1 MKKLNEFYE
10 WFKDLGGDINRIDIN
25 DIDVRI
31 NNPILQM
38 SSFKQNPQETKLKHN
53 HKFENHVRK

>member
-38 SSFKQNPQETKLKHN
+38 SSFKQNPETTKTKYN
-53 HKFENHVRK
+53 HKFETKCT

>member
-1 MKKLNEFYE
+1 MKKVNEFYQ

-38 SSFKQNPQETKLKHN
+38 SSFKQNPETTKLKHN

>member
-1 MKKLNEFYE
+1 MKKLNEFYK

-31 NNPILQM
+31 NNPVLQM
-38 SSFKQNPQETKLKHN
+38 SSFKQNPETTKTKHN
-53 HKFENHVRK
+53 HKFEKSCT

>member
-1 MKKLNEFYE
+1 MKKLNEFYK

-38 SSFKQNPQETKLKHN
+38 SSFKQNPQETKTKHN
-53 HKFENHVRK
+53 HKFEKSCT

>member
-10 WFKDLGGDINRIDIN
+10 WFKDLGGDINRLDIN

-31 NNPILQM
+31 NSPVLQM
-38 SSFKQNPQETKLKHN
+38 SSFKQNPETTKTKYN
-53 HKFENHVRK
+53 HKFETKCT

>member
-1 MKKLNEFYE
+1 MKKLNEFYQ
-10 WFKDLGGDINRIDIN
+10 WFKDLGGDINRLDIN

-31 NNPILQM
+31 NNPVLQI
-38 SSFKQNPQETKLKHN
+38 SSFKQNPQNTKTKYN

>member
-1 MKKLNEFYE
+1 MKKLNEFYK

-38 SSFKQNPQETKLKHN
+38 SSFKQNPQN
-53 HKFENHVRK
+53 HKNKT

>member
-10 WFKDLGGDINRIDIN
+10 WFKDLGVDINRLDIN

-31 NNPILQM
+31 NNPMLQR
-38 SSFKQNPQETKLKHN
+38 STLKQNPQETKLKHN

>member
-10 WFKDLGGDINRIDIN
+10 WFKDLGGDINRLDIN

-31 NNPILQM
+31 NNPMLQR
-38 SSFKQNPQETKLKHN
+38 STLKQNPQETKTKYN
-53 HKFENHVRK
+53 YKFENHVRK

>member
-31 NNPILQM
+31 NNPMLQR
-38 SSFKQNPQETKLKHN
+38 STLKQNPQETKTKYN
-53 HKFENHVRK
+53 HKFEAKCT

>member
-1 MKKLNEFYE
+1 MKKINEFYK
-10 WFKDLGGDINRIDIN
+10 WFKDLGGDINRLDIN

-31 NNPILQM
+31 NNPVLQM
-38 SSFKQNPQETKLKHN
+38 SSFKQNPQETKTKHN

>member
-1 MKKLNEFYE
+1 MKKLNEFYK

-38 SSFKQNPQETKLKHN
+38 SSFKQNPETTKTKYN
-53 HKFENHVRK
+53 HKFETKCT

>member
-31 NNPILQM
+31 NNPMLQR
-38 SSFKQNPQETKLKHN
+38 STLKLNPQQTKTKYN
-53 HKFENHVRK
+53 HKFETKCT

>member
-31 NNPILQM
+31 NNPMLQR
-38 SSFKQNPQETKLKHN
+38 STFKQNPKTTKTKYN
-53 HKFENHVRK
+53 HKFEAKCT